1 MNYEK
6 MGEFDTGIFGTDI
19 LIRLLFERGNGD
31 LAVKMLTSEGI
42 HSFSEMVKRGA
53 TTLWEYWPES
63 LRDRSHNHPMFG
75 AVTAYLYDYLL
86 GLRQKEGSAG
96 YDDLIIAPV
105 LVDEINHLSG
115 KRVLPKGEVSVS
127 YEKKDEKVYFT
138 ITIPNGQNAE
148 FIWGETKISLLPG
161 ENKLTLDL

>member
-1 MNYEK
+1 
-6 MGEFDTGIFGTDI
+6 MGEFDTGIFGTDLVI
-19 LIRLLFERGNGD
+19 KLLFERGKGD
-31 LAVKMLTSEGI
+31 VAVKLLTSKSI
-42 HSFSEMVKRGA
+42 HSFYEMMHRGA
-53 TTLWEYWPES
+53 TTLFEYWPES

-86 GLRQKEGSAG
+86 GFRQKEGSSG

-127 YEKKDEKVYFT
+127 FEKAEGKASFT
-138 ITIPNGQNAE
+138 ITLPEGQNAE
-148 FIWGETKISLLPG
+148 FILGETNRTLLPG
-161 ENKLTLDL
+161 ENKFTLDL